1 MFESP
6 SYCGR
11 YVSAITYN
19 FTLVTSSQKEAPV
32 YVNSDLLYRLAK
44 ELQAEHLR
52 WAARERLAAE
62 ARGSHSSRRR
72 LRLVSPIR
80 FEARDLTPHQ
90 SEAS

>member
-1 MFESP
+1 M
-6 SYCGR
+6 
-11 YVSAITYN
+11 
-19 FTLVTSSQKEAPV
+19 

-44 ELQAEHLR
+44 EVQAEHLR

-62 ARGSHSSRRR
+62 ARRSHSPRRR

-80 FEARDLTPHQ
+80 FEARDLTTRQ